1 MNKAYKLVLG
11 IGQENT
17 NPQITGKVSN
27 MGYHVG
33 IRIGW
38 NDPTTN
44 LVKLDIATE
53 PDMIEIQGAKL
64 YRYPKLSL
72 PRMKLDTL
80 KEKYDVKV
88 VRDPKKANYSIV
100 SNKLIESL
108 LTTSWENY
116 YDKGY
121 LSAFIKSFDPYIG
134 KFASSDFIAK
144 LNELHDKLTDTC
156 MIAIQSSYYHGT
168 GAPNYASWRD
178 DWQKGITDY
187 QDRRLKGGTDVL
199 LLNEHVQQF
208 KEISNNTLVLDKCIN
223 KICNQDSHIITEQ
236 EVVTTMQMLQSKD
249 NDAISM
255 GVELLANCNI
265 EMCLDKVAYIWTMT
279 YDEIRYANNWNT
291 VNVKALRERLND
303 ITPHS
308 TQYIQLFIY
317 EKLITNLIK
326 EQMLTEWAWET
337 IRKTIHENVTVK
349 HGFGIKEDS
358 AFNIDVESIKLSDSM
373 ANCIIKEPS
382 GEEIIEELT
391 GSDGFDDLPF

>member
-1 MNKAYKLVLG
+1 MNKAYKLSLH
-11 IGQENT
+11 IGENDI
-17 NPQITGKVSN
+17 NPLITGKVSN
-27 MGYHVG
+27 EGYHVG

-53 PDMIEIQGAKL
+53 PDMIEIQGATL

-80 KEKYDVKV
+80 KEKYNVKV

-116 YDKGY
+116 YDKTY
-121 LSAFIKSFDPYIG
+121 LAAFIKSFDPYVG
-134 KFASSDFIAK
+134 KLVSSEFIAK

-156 MIAIQSSYYHGT
+156 MIAIKSGYYHGT
-168 GAPNYASWRD
+168 NATSYTSWRD
-178 DWQKGITDY
+178 EWQKASNTH
-187 QDRRLKGGTDVL
+187 QDSRLRGGTDVL
-199 LLNEHVQQF
+199 LLNENVQQF
-208 KEISNNTLVLDKCIN
+208 KDISNNTLVLDKCIN
-223 KICNQDSHIITEQ
+223 KICNQDSHIITEE
-236 EVVTTMQMLQSKD
+236 EVVTTMQMLKSQD

-279 YDEIRYANNWNT
+279 YDEIRYAANWNT

-317 EKLITNLIK
+317 ERLIKNLVK
-326 EQMLTEWAWET
+326 EQMLTEWAWKT
-337 IRKTIHENVTVK
+337 IRKTIHDNVTLK

-358 AFNIDVESIKLSDSM
+358 VFNIDVESIKLSDSVV
-373 ANCIIKEPS
+373 NCVIKEPS